1 MARSYKGRGVVLNT
15 LKYGDSSMVV
25 HLLTDLYG
33 RQSYMVN
40 GVKSAKGRGSKMA
53 LFQPFFAVEFE
64 GVSPSRGEMHR
75 FREVRSGVLLGRTP
89 FDVRRSTIALF
100 IAEVLYRLVKESE
113 SNPKLFDYIWGSLI
127 ALDTIEEG
135 VANFHLWFL
144 ANLSRLLG
152 FYPYGEW
159 QKGSWLDIV
168 EGEFVVNKPAHTMT
182 LSPELAEILRDFTE
196 CDVRYLGEI
205 GLNRAQRVEFLNA
218 MVKYYSYHLDSIKQ
232 VQSIEILQE
241 VF

>member
-1 MARSYKGRGVVLNT
+1 MSRNYKGRGIVLNT

-25 HLLTDLYG
+25 HLLTDVYG

-53 LFQPFFAVEFE
+53 LFQPLFAVEFE
-64 GVSPSRGEMHR
+64 GVQPQRGEMHR
-75 FREVRSGVLLGRTP
+75 FREVRSGLLLGRTP

-113 SNPKLFDYIWGSLI
+113 SNAKLFDYIWGSI
-127 ALDTIEEG
+127 MALDTIEEG

-152 FYPYGEW
+152 FYPHGEW
-159 QKGSWLDIV
+159 QKGAWLDIV
-168 EGEFVVNKPAHTMT
+168 EGEFSPVRPHHTMVLT
-182 LSPELAEILRDFTE
+182 PDMSEILRDLTE

-205 GLNRAQRVEFLNA
+205 GLNRAQRTEFLNA
-218 MVKYYSYHLDSIKQ
+218 MMKYYSYHLDSIKQ
-232 VQSIEILQE
+232 VQSIEILKE